1 MSAELWLALEAMG
14 TRFELVIHGSDRLHL
29 RAAGEEA
36 LAEIARLH
44 RQLSRFDRASDIS
57 WINAHAAE
65 APVVVEPRL
74 FDLLDR
80 CQRLSVATGGAFDIT
95 IGALMQAWSKQQR
108 ALASGAAVDAAI
120 WEAARQAVGFEHM
133 RLDPAR
139 RTIAF
144 ARRGMAIDLG
154 AAGKGYAIDAA
165 VEVLRAQGVTR
176 ALIHGGTSSVHGLGR
191 SPGGAGFHPNAH
203 ETRAPTPTRETASG
217 ALFGDPGWP
226 IAWDAPGSARR
237 RFALHDGALSVSAC
251 HGKAFSVDG
260 RQFGHVMD
268 PRNGHP
274 VVARYGAVVTGP
286 RSFECDALSTA
297 LLVQGVSWIGALRAG
312 FPGYDGVVA

>member
-1 MSAELWLALEAMG
+1 MPEEVCLALEAMG
-14 TRFELVIHGSDRLHL
+14 TRFELVMYGADRTHM

-36 LAEIARLH
+36 LAEIDRLH
-44 RQLSRFDRASDIS
+44 RQLSRYDRASDIS

-80 CQRLSVATGGAFDIT
+80 CQQLSIATDGAFDIT
-95 IGALMQAWSKQQR
+95 VGALMQAWQVTQQ
-108 ALASGAAVDAAI
+108 DAAI
-120 WEAARQAVGFEHM
+120 GGARPDAATWDAARQAVGVEHL

-139 RTIAF
+139 RTVSF

-165 VEVLRAQGVTR
+165 IEVLRAHGVAR
-176 ALIHGGTSSVHGLGR
+176 ALIHGGTSSVHGLGL
-191 SPGGAGFHPNAH
+191 SPD
-203 ETRAPTPTRETASG
+203 
-217 ALFGDPGWP
+217 GDGWRVG
-226 IAWDAPGSARR
+226 WNAPGAAVRQFELR
-237 RFALHDGALSVSAC
+237 DGALSVSAA
-251 HGKAFSVDG
+251 HGKAFTMDG

-268 PRNGHP
+268 PRRGRP
-274 VVARYGAVVTGP
+274 ATAALASVVTGP

-297 LLVQGVSWIGALRAG
+297 LLVHGASWLCALSAE
-312 FPGYDGVVA
+312 FPGYDGATV